1 VSRHL
6 SGAERANERMASA
19 TAAAAVIGGVCPLP
33 AMGTRY
39 AFGTARASSSP
50 RLMGIG
56 GPAHHG
62 RLLPLSRWRQ
72 CCR

>member
-6 SGAERANERMASA
+6 SGAERANEKMASA
-19 TAAAAVIGGVCPLP
+19 TAAAAVSGGVCPLP

-39 AFGTARASSSP
+39 AFGKARASSSQ

-56 GPAHHG
+56 
-62 RLLPLSRWRQ
+62 
-72 CCR
+72 